1 VRKSEEELPKTW
13 RLRAEELPEWCFALV
28 PAGVDWIRAWEYNAA
43 VMQSGAIC
51 YSCTVSH
58 ARPMDYTIG
67 CRENRHARI
76 DRMVW
81 EGRIPDHW
89 GRAAPLIESQRYA
102 QPESVDYAHRGGQK

>member
-1 VRKSEEELPKTW
+1 MQMRNPIVD
-13 RLRAEELPEWCFALV
+13 
-28 PAGVDWIRAWEYNAA
+28 GVLATEYNAA
-43 VMQSGAIC
+43 VMQSGLIC

-58 ARPMDYTIG
+58 ARSMDYTIG

-89 GRAAPLIESQRYA
+89 ARAAPLIETQRYSK
-102 QPESVDYAHRGGQK
+102 PESVDYAHRGGQK

>member
-1 VRKSEEELPKTW
+1 MT
-13 RLRAEELPEWCFALV
+13 
-28 PAGVDWIRAWEYNAA
+28 GVDWIGAWEYNAA
-43 VMQSGAIC
+43 VMQSGLIC

-58 ARPMDYTIG
+58 ARSMDYIIG

-89 GRAAPLIESQRYA
+89 ARAAPLIETQRYSK
-102 QPESVDYAHRGGQK
+102 PESVDSVNRGGQK